1 MRNNQSYRRLALL
14 ILVPPLLAIFL
25 CVVLLTPRI
34 KDFFNSPAYPDY
46 LWSLRVTHA
55 LNDKGYPVHDVTVSG
70 SEALGFR
77 DIDIQI
83 GNLMKGE
90 RQRSY
95 ELVNDVHS
103 IVMGTFINESSQPE
117 PVDMITVM
125 IIDYSS
131 GSYTVSV
138 DCETVRK
145 FYAGEISEKAYF
157 ENWSY
162 PQNTPGITPP

>member
-14 ILVPPLLAIFL
+14 ILVPPLLVIFL

-34 KDFFNSPAYPDY
+34 NDFFNSPAYPDY
-46 LWSLRVTHA
+46 LWWLRVTRE
-55 LNDKGYPVHDVTVSG
+55 LSDKGYPVHDVTVS
-70 SEALGFR
+70 ENETLGFR

-90 RQRSY
+90 QRRSY
-95 ELVNDVHS
+95 ELVKDVHS
-103 IVMGTFINESSQPE
+103 IVMDTFINDSSQPE

-138 DCETVRK
+138 DYGTVRK
-145 FYAGEISEKAYF
+145 FYAAEISEQEYF
-157 ENWSY
+157 KNWSY
-162 PQNTPGITPP
+162 PENTPGITPP